1 MGVGVSVGLIPRAAV
16 LLAAALV
23 AAACSGTNT
32 PATDTSGT
40 STTSAARSADADAV
54 TLRSL
59 ATTSAESPTLTIGD
73 QLGAEPTYT
82 TRAAAYPSGGLVVSA
97 VLHLP
102 KGGGTF
108 PAVVLVHGGVSAS
121 DYKTGGELNREQ
133 AALAQAG
140 YVVLVTDLRGFAA
153 SDPNPSPGDVDMGAT
168 WDIVNAARALARTRS
183 LHVDPQRIGLVG
195 HSLGGLQV
203 INAMVA
209 APDVA
214 RAVVA
219 IAPASTTVWQNVERF
234 LKPGENGYAAVVGPH
249 GTQQE
254 NPQFWAD
261 VSPATFASRAAAPLL
276 IVQGTADEV
285 VDPSW
290 TPATEA
296 AWKAAGRRVAV
307 ARVDGADHFLDPQWQ
322 KGFDAVVAFLDEE
335 LA

>member
-1 MGVGVSVGLIPRAAV
+1 MSGGLMTRAAV
-16 LLAAALV
+16 TLGAALAV
-23 AAACSGTNT
+23 AACSGVNT
-32 PATDTSGT
+32 PATDTSES
-40 STTSAARSADADAV
+40 STTTTARSAAADAV

-59 ATTSAESPTLTIGD
+59 AARPAESPTLTIGD

-97 VLHLP
+97 VLHQP

-121 DYKTGGELNREQ
+121 DYTTGGELKREQ
-133 AALAQAG
+133 VALAQAG

-153 SDPNPSPGDVDMGAT
+153 SDPDPSPGDVDMGAT
-168 WDIVNAARALARTRS
+168 WDIVNAARALAGTSS
-183 LHVDPQRIGLVG
+183 LHVDPERIALVG

-209 APDVA
+209 APSVA
-214 RAVVA
+214 QAVVA

-234 LKPGENGYAAVVGPH
+234 LKPGEEGYTTVVGPH

-261 VSPATFASRAAAPLL
+261 VSPATFAANATAPLL
-276 IVQGTADEV
+276 IVQGTADQV
-285 VDPSW
+285 VDPAW
-290 TPATEA
+290 TPATA
-296 AWKAAGRRVAV
+296 TAWKAAGKRIVVAPV
-307 ARVDGADHFLDPQWQ
+307 EGADHFLDPQWQ
-322 KGFDAVVAFLDEE
+322 KGFDALVAFLDKE
-335 LA
+335 LD